1 MGDDNLSKTCVICG
15 KKIGWFIKTQ
25 LFDGVLCEN
34 CASKLGI
41 QDKFHSDIVTVK
53 TAKKTAAKKS
63 EAKSSVKKSAG
74 KKKAPVKKTKAG
86 K

>member
-1 MGDDNLSKTCVICG
+1 MSKTCAICG
-15 KKIGWFIKTQ
+15 KKVGWFIKTQ

-53 TAKKTAAKKS
+53 TAKKAFNDHKTIDLKKINGRAKEIS
-63 EAKSSVKKSAG
+63 
-74 KKKAPVKKTKAG
+74 
-86 K
+86 